1 MRGLLLLGLL
11 LLPSAA
17 QAQVG
22 VELDDVTDNRVSAG
36 QITGS
41 LEIRVKLKGG
51 AQLEKASAARIV
63 VKEAKDDR
71 GNALADSS
79 SKSAPDFTPRDYNSG
94 TLQFS
99 LRTPARTASSVK
111 LKGTVEL
118 FVPGRDP
125 NAVVTVDKALG
136 KLDAPLS
143 AKALKAA
150 KVNITPLSR
159 TAYAAALKER
169 KIDDKKIEEIR
180 AAGKAHGASEKDIET
195 AIALAKA
202 FDAMD
207 TEPAANAV
215 ILSGG
220 KDDFDRVFRVEVL
233 GADGKPIDTRGRSTS
248 TRGESAIMVLEPSEA
263 PPANA
268 SLQLMLLTDKAR
280 VSYPFELTVRLP

>member
-1 MRGLLLLGLL
+1 MRVLVLLGLL
-11 LLPSAA
+11 LVPFAA
-17 QAQVG
+17 ARAQVG

-71 GNALADSS
+71 GNALADS
-79 SKSAPDFTPRDYNSG
+79 KSAPDFTPRDYNSG

-99 LRTPARTASSVK
+99 LKPPARAASSVK

-118 FVPGRDP
+118 FVPSRDP
-125 NAVVTVDKALG
+125 SAVVTVDKALG

-150 KVNITPLSR
+150 KVEITPLSR
-159 TAYAAALKER
+159 TGYAAALKER

-207 TEPAANAV
+207 TEPPENAV
-215 ILSGG
+215 ILSGA

>member
-1 MRGLLLLGLL
+1 MRVLVLLGLL
-11 LLPSAA
+11 LIPFAA
-17 QAQVG
+17 ARAQVG

-71 GNALADSS
+71 GNALADP
-79 SKSAPDFTPRDYNSG
+79 KSAPDFTPRDYNSG

-99 LRTPARTASSVK
+99 LKPPARAASSVK

-118 FVPGRDP
+118 FVPSRDP
-125 NAVVTVDKALG
+125 SAVVTVDKALG

-150 KVNITPLSR
+150 KVEITPLSR
-159 TAYAAALKER
+159 TGYAAALKER

-207 TEPAANAV
+207 TEPPENAV
-215 ILSGG
+215 ILSGA